1 MISLKSCVVLLPPLI
16 AKVSNRVGKV
26 IKILNE
32 ANVNFFLQ
40 FGSYLNLD
48 KLFDLD
54 PT

>member
-32 ANVNFFLQ
+32 ANVKFFFAIWILPK
-40 FGSYLNLD
+40 FG
-48 KLFDLD
+48 
-54 PT
+54 